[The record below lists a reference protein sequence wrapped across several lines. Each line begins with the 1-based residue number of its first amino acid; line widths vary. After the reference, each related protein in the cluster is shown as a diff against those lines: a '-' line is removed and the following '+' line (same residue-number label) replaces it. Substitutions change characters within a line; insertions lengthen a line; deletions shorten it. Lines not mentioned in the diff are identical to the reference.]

1 MCFPQF
7 KNPLLSTVDV
17 LSHSFPEIVYN
28 FIPYIL
34 CILWL
39 SVLFKISIFSQFI
52 ICVKHKFST
61 DFLKNILFIKNIH
74 SFNKSIN
81 CKLFRHILQSYMHNY
96 SCTVSRLPS
105 SSRSFLFISIPSP
118 YPPIDPSAAIT
129 LWQGITITIGFL
141 LFAPPTARKPFGHPA
156 ASATSL

>member
-7 KNPLLSTVDV
+7 KNPLFSTTDA
-17 LSHSFPEIVYN
+17 LSHSFPKIVYN
-28 FIPYIL
+28 FIQDFL
-34 CILWL
+34 CKNITG
-39 SVLFKISIFSQFI
+39 VRIQIPTFFKFVFY
-52 ICVKHKFST
+52 VKHKFST

-96 SCTVSRLPS
+96 SFTVSRLPS

-129 LWQGITITIGFL
+129 L
-141 LFAPPTARKPFGHPA
+141 
-156 ASATSL
+156 

>member
-7 KNPLLSTVDV
+7 KNPLLSTVDA
-17 LSHSFPEIVYN
+17 LSHSFPKIVYD
-28 FIPYIL
+28 FIQDFL
-34 CILWL
+34 CKNITGARIQI
-39 SVLFKISIFSQFI
+39 STFFKFVFY
-52 ICVKHKFST
+52 VKHKFST
-61 DFLKNILFIKNIH
+61 DFPKNILFIKNIH

-129 LWQGITITIGFL
+129 L
-141 LFAPPTARKPFGHPA
+141 
-156 ASATSL
+156 